1 MLKRILTCLCAV
13 VALATTAQTVT
24 VTGVVTDNTGEPLI
38 GASVFEK
45 GNPSKGCT
53 TNIDGEFSIVLPS
66 HTALIISYVGYK
78 TQEIPVTSGQTRLD
92 IVLEENTQVLD
103 EVVVIG
109 YGTMNRSKMSSS
121 VASISSK
128 ELTKA
133 PVGNVASAMQGRAA
147 GVDVLQQ
154 GGIAGADVNIVVR
167 GAASLTST
175 EPLYIVDGVFTNG
188 GLQTL
193 NPADIETMQVLKDG
207 AAAAIYGSRAANGV
221 VLITTKNG
229 QKGKVKVDANFS
241 FSVQKLAHT
250 PNFLN
255 ASQ

>member
-1 MLKRILTCLCAV
+1 MLKHLLTCICLLTAMI
-13 VALATTAQTVT
+13 ASAQTT
-24 VTGVVTDNTGEPLI
+24 LVTGNVSDNTGEPLI
-38 GASVFEK
+38 GASIMQK
-45 GNPSKGCT
+45 GSTIGCT
-53 TNIDGEFSIVLPS
+53 TDFDGNFSLKVATPATLV
-66 HTALIISYVGYK
+66 ISYVGYHTK
-78 TQEIPVTSGQTRLD
+78 EVAIAAGQD
-92 IVLEENTQVLD
+92 KVDVVLSENTEVLD

-121 VASISSK
+121 VASISTK

-188 GLQTL
+188 GLSTL

-229 QKGKVKVDANFS
+229 QKGKSKSRCQLLVQSSGHCPCSGFS
-241 FSVQKLAHT
+241 
-250 PNFLN
+250 
-255 ASQ
+255 

>member
-1 MLKRILTCLCAV
+1 MLKQVLTILCLLVGAV
-13 VALATTAQTVT
+13 VCAQTVT
-24 VTGVVTDNTGEPLI
+24 VTGTVVDSTGEPLI
-38 GASVFEK
+38 GATVMEK
-45 GNPSKGCT
+45 GSQANGT
-53 TNIDGEFSIVLPS
+53 VTDFDGNFSLNVATP
-66 HTALIISYVGYK
+66 TIIAVSYVGYDPK
-78 TQEIPVTSGQTRLD
+78 EVEIAKGQTHVE
-92 IVLEENTQVLD
+92 ITLEENTTELD

-121 VASISSK
+121 VASISNK

-188 GLQTL
+188 GLSTL

-207 AAAAIYGSRAANGV
+207 HLWFTCR
-221 VLITTKNG
+221 
-229 QKGKVKVDANFS
+229 
-241 FSVQKLAHT
+241 
-250 PNFLN
+250 
-255 ASQ
+255 

>member
-1 MLKRILTCLCAV
+1 ML
-13 VALATTAQTVT
+13 
-24 VTGVVTDNTGEPLI
+24 
-38 GASVFEK
+38 S
-45 GNPSKGCT
+45 
-53 TNIDGEFSIVLPS
+53 
-66 HTALIISYVGYK
+66 
-78 TQEIPVTSGQTRLD
+78 
-92 IVLEENTQVLD
+92 ENTEVLD

-121 VASISSK
+121 VASISTK

-188 GLQTL
+188 GLSTL

-241 FSVQKLAHT
+241 FSLQDIDHA
-250 PNFLN
+250 PDFLN
-255 ASQ
+255 LTMA